1 MAEAPASAASTIEVR
16 QVHLL
21 AVGLSILVG
30 FLTIIGLLFN
40 VAHQSVT
47 RDEVVEIAKVYGG
60 QTYAGDQ
67 KSIAGSLQSTRD
79 EVQRMSASLDRLQ
92 QQMAGLTAKMDV
104 LVTQGKGR

>member
-47 RDEVVEIAKVYGG
+47 RDEVVEIAKTYGG
-60 QTYAGDQ
+60 QGYASDQ
-67 KSIAGSLQSTRD
+67 KAIAGSLQSTHE
-79 EVQRMSASLDRLQ
+79 EVSRVAAAMDRMQ

-104 LVTQGKGR
+104 LVTQAGKR